1 MSPDV
6 RPPFESTDMSPLAND
21 IGPELEGLIRRIE
34 PDLVAIRRD
43 IHAHPETGFDTVR
56 TAGIVAER
64 LRALGLN
71 VRTGVGQTG
80 VVAEIAGGREGPCV
94 ILRADMDALPIHE
107 ETGLPYASTVPG
119 KMHACGHDLHTAS
132 LLGAAEALAQIAP
145 RLSGTVR
152 LVFQPAEE
160 TQESGAAAMVAEG
173 AADGADMAIAFHN
186 RPELAAGRIG
196 LSRGASTASSDEF
209 RVVLQG
215 RSGHAARPH
224 AAIDPIVGAAY
235 VITQLQTVISREMD
249 PALSAVLT
257 VGHIE
262 GGATQNIIPD
272 SCMFEGTVRCRSPQ
286 SRDRAEAA
294 FRRVCTG
301 AAEAMGLTAV
311 IDYVRGAPALMNDD
325 GLVDKAAQALTAQF
339 DAPVLVEAG
348 SGFGAEDFSYFSE
361 RMPSIQILI
370 GSGQPGRDDR
380 VHNSD
385 YQPDEACIA
394 QSAIALARM
403 ATELLS

>member
-1 MSPDV
+1 MT
-6 RPPFESTDMSPLAND
+6 RPAND
-21 IGPELEGLIRRIE
+21 IGPELDQMIRRIE

-56 TAGIVAER
+56 TAGIVADR
-64 LRALGLN
+64 LRGLGLP
-71 VRTGVGQTG
+71 VTTGVGQTG
-80 VVAEIAGGREGPCV
+80 VVCEIAGGRKGPCV
-94 ILRADMDALPIHE
+94 ILRADMDALPIQE
-107 ETGLPYASTVPG
+107 ETGLPYASTRPG

-132 LLGAAEALAQIAP
+132 LLGAAEALAQVAP

-160 TQESGAAAMVAEG
+160 TQESGAAAMIADG
-173 AADGADMAIAFHN
+173 AADGADIAIAFHN
-186 RPELAAGRIG
+186 RPELAAGRIS

-209 RVVLQG
+209 RVVLHG

-286 SRDRAEAA
+286 SRERAEAA
-294 FRRVCTG
+294 FRRVCSG
-301 AAEAMGLTAV
+301 AADAMGLVAT
-311 IDYVRGAPALMNDD
+311 IDYVRGAPPLMNDD
-325 GLVDKAAQALTAQF
+325 ALVDKAAEALGAQF

-348 SGFGAEDFSYFSE
+348 SSFGAEDFSYFSE

-394 QSAIALARM
+394 RSAIALARM
-403 ATELLS
+403 ATEILS